1 MKSIYPNIGAFISK
15 NPLGYSRVQVQKHV
29 SVCQEYTF
37 EESVFVSLTVIW
49 FTCQSMI
56 TKIFSDETK
65 NKVISRSTNNWL
77 QTLTGIQSMAPD

>member
-1 MKSIYPNIGAFISK
+1 MKSIYPNIGASISK

-49 FTCQSMI
+49 FTSEY
-56 TKIFSDETK
+56 DY
-65 NKVISRSTNNWL
+65 
-77 QTLTGIQSMAPD
+77 